1 MFNILCDDSQQR
13 LAEQS
18 KGARV
23 GRCGAVREAAGSRQE
38 KTPAALGE
46 RMNPCFQV
54 LFVLEE
60 SWPPVMLGR
69 ELGEEPSL
77 RECSR
82 EGSLGPEAD
91 TQGPPTTTS
100 ES

>member
-1 MFNILCDDSQQR
+1 
-13 LAEQS
+13 
-18 KGARV
+18 
-23 GRCGAVREAAGSRQE
+23 
-38 KTPAALGE
+38 
-46 RMNPCFQV
+46 MNPCFQV

-77 RECSR
+77 RACSR